1 LRKIRTFLVVAVS
14 SAMIATGAIAA
25 DPVMPAPTI
34 IAPPPP
40 TAPAF
45 SWNRAYVGVY
55 AGSWFC
61 CGVMGG
67 VFAGKNF
74 ELGNRFVIG
83 IEGMA
88 GAYAGPIFE
97 AYLLARAG
105 LLLGSRVLI
114 YGGIGGG
121 WDAGFVLAAQA
132 GIELALGQSLSARVQ
147 GLFWDPFGVPE
158 YAIHGGLAW
167 HFGGR

>member
-1 LRKIRTFLVVAVS
+1 MRLFVVAIAT
-14 SAMIATGAIAA
+14 SAFLATGAVAA
-25 DPVMPAPTI
+25 DITMPAPTI
-34 IAPPPP
+34 VAPPPP
-40 TAPAF
+40 PAPAF

-55 AGSWFC
+55 AGSWITC

-74 ELGNRFVIG
+74 ELGDRFVVG
-83 IEGMA
+83 VEGMA
-88 GAYAGPIFE
+88 GAYAGPTFE

-114 YGGIGGG
+114 YGGIGAG
-121 WDAGFVLAAQA
+121 WDAVFVLAAQA
-132 GIELALGQSLSARVQ
+132 GIEVALGQSLSLRLQ
-147 GLFWDPFGVPE
+147 GLFWDPFGVLD